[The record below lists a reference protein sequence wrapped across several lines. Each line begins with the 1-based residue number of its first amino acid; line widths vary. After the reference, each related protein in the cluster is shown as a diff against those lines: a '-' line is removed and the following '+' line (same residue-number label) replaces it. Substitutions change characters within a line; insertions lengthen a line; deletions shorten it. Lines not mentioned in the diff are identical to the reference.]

1 MYWLVG
7 IGCAF
12 SFIFWKFTTFIN
24 RLENSR
30 KPDYDYVVND
40 EFRQTKKW
48 KNMTTDDKRE
58 LLDKDMEIYRNL
70 NKGVRKRT

>member
-12 SFIFWKFTTFIN
+12 SFVFWKFTTFIS
-24 RLENSR
+24 RLEYSR
-30 KPDYDYVVND
+30 KPDYDFVVTD
-40 EFRQTKKW
+40 EFRKTKKW
-48 KNMTTDDKRE
+48 KNMTSDEKRE

-70 NKGVRKRT
+70 NKSVRKRT

>member
-12 SFIFWKFTTFIN
+12 SFVFWKFTIFIN
-24 RLENSR
+24 RLEKSR

-48 KNMTTDDKRE
+48 KNMTSDEKRE
-58 LLDKDMEIYRNL
+58 LLDNDMEIYRNL
-70 NKGVRKRT
+70 NKRVRKRT